1 MSLEFYKT
9 QAGRRF
15 YDGVMPRIA
24 DALERIAN
32 HLEAEKAEEKRSVLQ
47 EVCPNMTELVNEALQ
62 EVHTMASAEADRAR
76 NDHIENSS

>member
-24 DALERIAN
+24 DALERIAD
-32 HLEAEKAEEKRSVLQ
+32 HLETEKKVERDDVTRPPFSTKAMVDSALTDITSMAKQAAEDACKYDK
-47 EVCPNMTELVNEALQ
+47 
-62 EVHTMASAEADRAR
+62 
-76 NDHIENSS
+76 